1 MQPRI
6 FRRTRF
12 RTLIECALLLAS
24 VFAAQASEFHVALSG
39 QDSNRGS
46 RWAPFA
52 SLERARGEVR
62 SLKQHGGLPPDGVTV
77 WIHSGDYARASTFEL
92 GADDGG
98 ETSRPVVYRAV
109 DGEEVRLVGG
119 RNLPAKAFQPVRAPE
134 ILERLDATARSQ
146 VLRADLRA
154 LGITNLGTFPDQ
166 FSGAAL
172 VPELFFND
180 QRMTL
185 ARWPNDEWAEFSQVL
200 ESGPAP
206 WRNHVSDKLGA
217 FAYEGDRPAR
227 WLGAPAV

>member
-92 GADDGG
+92 GADD
-98 ETSRPVVYRAV
+98 VVV
-109 DGEEVRLVGG
+109 EFSGQKLKG
-119 RNLPAKAFQPVRAPE
+119 RELSG
-134 ILERLDATARSQ
+134 ILE
-146 VLRADLRA
+146 
-154 LGITNLGTFPDQ
+154 
-166 FSGAAL
+166 
-172 VPELFFND
+172 
-180 QRMTL
+180 TL
-185 ARWPNDEWAEFSQVL
+185 TDIEHIRHSLTRRGVE
-200 ESGPAP
+200 
-206 WRNHVSDKLGA
+206 
-217 FAYEGDRPAR
+217 
-227 WLGAPAV
+227 